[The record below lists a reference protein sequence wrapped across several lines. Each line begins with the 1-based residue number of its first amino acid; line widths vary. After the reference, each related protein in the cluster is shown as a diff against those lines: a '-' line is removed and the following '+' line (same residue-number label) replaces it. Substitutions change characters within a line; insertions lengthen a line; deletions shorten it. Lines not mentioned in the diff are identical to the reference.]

1 MADFLITNKLIVFVG
16 ILIIVDIFTGIIK
29 ATKTHTLKSM
39 IFRNGGYKKFLIILI
54 IVLAWSIDKVYFGN
68 DILYS
73 VSCTYYIAN
82 EMISITENIA
92 KLGVPI
98 PEKILSVL
106 SSMNNDNEKD

>member
-16 ILIIVDIFTGIIK
+16 ILIVVDILTGIIK
-29 ATKTHTLKSM
+29 ATKTHTLKSA

-98 PEKILSVL
+98 PKKILSVL
-106 SSMNNDNEKD
+106 YSMNNDDEKD